1 MVMRLC
7 LTLWALWLAVPGQA
21 DDWLRAESEH
31 YIVHAQLSEARLT
44 EVMQTIEEF
53 DRVLHGLMPGETRH
67 GRKPEFY
74 LTDNHFR
81 ITRVADYS
89 ATALCLDHAE
99 LPIAFAWHDPDV
111 PRRKREAD
119 IFYCLT
125 QFHLGNAFLRPKPMW
140 VTGGLSQFFA
150 SAYRNEQ
157 NQFVIGAPNAF
168 KFRRATITRPVL
180 GDALSIRVRHRSEQD
195 YARFLDVSRIIAS
208 PLLLDAQYAGVLDRY
223 INAYISGRTMEQAAQ
238 ELGDLDRLAQQLNHP
253 ADRGPVRRV
262 QIEPKVTVK
271 VAIRPMTA
279 DEIALIDL
287 RMVRMFEMR
296 LQPAARA
303 LDRLTRRY
311 DESAAVWYEYAAAE
325 YTRVQ
330 HSDFGGKPVFR
341 GFGFSNGELI
351 VMANPYSD
359 AQAWRAVNRALAI
372 DPGHAQ
378 AQRLKAE
385 IMLARLVRAGELAE
399 ADEYETI
406 RRLLGP
412 LARAPERHPL
422 AAALYFQSYVEQGR
436 TPPEAAFQQMGQ
448 AFTTNSGVGDFR
460 YAYATALSRRGD
472 KGMARGLLMS
482 MLNDPAFEAA
492 ALRALEVTQ

>member
-7 LTLWALWLAVPGQA
+7 LTLWALCLAVPGHA
-21 DDWLRAESEH
+21 NDWLRAESDH
-31 YIVHAQLSEARLT
+31 YIVHAQLSEAELT
-44 EVMQTIEEF
+44 GLLHTIEEF

-74 LTDNHFR
+74 LTDNHYR
-81 ITRVADYS
+81 VARVADYN
-89 ATALCLDHAE
+89 ATALCLDHSE
-99 LPIAFAWHDPDV
+99 LPIAYAWHNPNV
-111 PRRKREAD
+111 PRRRREAD

-150 SAYRNEQ
+150 SAYRNER
-157 NQFVIGAPNAF
+157 NEFVIGAPTAF
-168 KFRRATITRPVL
+168 QFRPVTITSQVL
-180 GDALSIRVRHRSEQD
+180 ANALSIRVRHRSEQA
-195 YARFLDVSRIIAS
+195 YARFLDASSMIAS
-208 PLLLDAQYAGVLDRY
+208 PLLLDAQYAGMLDRY
-223 INAYISGRTMEQAAQ
+223 INAYISGRTMEDAAR
-238 ELGDLDRLAQQLNHP
+238 ELGDLEILAQQLN
-253 ADRGPVRRV
+253 RGQRPVRRV

-271 VAIRPMTA
+271 VAFRGVTA
-279 DEIALIDL
+279 DEEALIDL
-287 RMVRMFEMR
+287 RFARMFEARMER
-296 LQPAARA
+296 TARA
-303 LDRLTRRY
+303 LERVTRRY
-311 DESAAVWYEYAAAE
+311 DGSAAVWYEYAAAE
-325 YTRVQ
+325 YNRVQ

-359 AQAWRAVNRALAI
+359 AEAWRAVNRALAI

-385 IMLARLVRAGELAE
+385 ILLARLVRAGDLAD
-399 ADEYETI
+399 ADEYDMV
-406 RRLLGP
+406 RALLAP
-412 LARAPERHPL
+412 LARMPERHPL

-436 TPPEAAFQQMGQ
+436 TPPEAAFRQMRA

-460 YAYATALSRRGD
+460 YAYATALSRRGE